1 MIFSSLFKPKWQ
13 HRNPRIRRQALEQLD
28 PRQAATREIFL
39 GALHSDTDPVIR
51 QWLVR
56 HVDDFV
62 VLQRIAQ
69 TDSDAMVREH
79 ALQRCRRVLAGQ
91 DGALDLTQRK
101 QLLLSNI
108 DAKTL
113 EYVARHGVESELR
126 LAMLLQVNRDALYGD
141 AAIDDAD
148 AELRFQSA
156 QRIVQRSTLE
166 RVAKAVK
173 GKDKRV
179 RNEVQ
184 ARLDA
189 LDEAALRPAQLYQEL
204 KQICV
209 KLTSLPVLLQSRPD
223 VVDQITEDAQR
234 FAAQWRVKLD
244 EWRKFGF
251 NDEEQLQARYAQA
264 ESALAAT
271 LTAAKAQHIQL
282 KEHAAA
288 LATLQQQ
295 QQALCEEMERV
306 LANRT
311 SESTQD
317 EATAIADRVSDLER
331 QWAALPVIHD
341 SHDSQ
346 HPHMQQSSRRFVA
359 AARAIK
365 KQLTE
370 SRSQAAQRE
379 STAAWL
385 ARASA
390 LAQSSLA
397 VEEIEDL
404 LRQAKEFTVGGQQ
417 DGAEFAKQIAE
428 VQNAL
433 RQQLDELAEQVQKA
447 STEFKDRVPEFIA
460 LVESG
465 QTKPAAA
472 AAHRLQS
479 LLRVLPDDAIERLR
493 KQKLFRSFQAAKA
506 KLDEL
511 RDWQGFAATPLRER
525 LCEEVAVLADEIEA
539 KKNDPEFSL
548 VDAAERVQ
556 EARDRWQRIGAGEP
570 EQTQV
575 LWEKFN
581 ELCNRAYAP
590 CQEYFAQQAAERA
603 TNLAA
608 RESVCDRLESF
619 CREAIKERD
628 PQQIEWSTVEK
639 TLRAAQDEWRAC
651 GPVARK
657 HHKAINERFRLA
669 QAGLRRAI
677 DEERER
683 NVTNKQSLIKRAE
696 NIVAQV
702 SDAATPLPM
711 DTAVEQVKA
720 LQQEWKTI
728 GRGRSDKE
736 MWQQFAATCDAV
748 FSHRQAQFEFQ
759 AQARRSNL
767 VQRQSVCQ
775 MLENLAQL
783 SGDELGDA
791 RVRAQQIKQEW
802 NNLGPVPKD
811 DAREI
816 ERRFRAACDAIEHAH
831 QQASKNAEQ
840 VRLGRI
846 VNFAAECT
854 ALEQCLDRV
863 NAASMS
869 AEDFIT
875 SAKRVVDALGEIRQL
890 AHPAERGIVARGEW
904 LAEASQALQG
914 TDAARRSQVL
924 AQREQARARAAAT
937 KDQLCLRA
945 EILAGIESPPEAKA
959 ARLEMQVAQLADR
972 MQGAALRNTGGSE
985 RAGGEP
991 QQILS
996 TWYELASAAAA
1007 QEEALSARFAR
1018 AKAQFR

>member
-91 DGALDLTQRK
+91 DGALDLAQRK
-101 QLLLSNI
+101 ELLQSNTE
-108 DAKTL
+108 AKTL

-126 LAMLLQVNRDALYGD
+126 LGMLLQVNRDALYGD

-148 AELRFQSA
+148 AELRFQAA

-166 RVAKAVK
+166 RVARAVK

-209 KLTSLPVLLQSRPD
+209 KLASLPVLLQSRPD

-234 FAAQWRVKLD
+234 FSAQWRVKLE

-251 NDEEQLQARYAQA
+251 NDEEQLQARYVQA

-306 LANRT
+306 LADRA

-331 QWAALPVIHD
+331 QWAALPIAHD
-341 SHDSQ
+341 LHD
-346 HPHMQQSSRRFVA
+346 QQWQQRFVA

-370 SRSQAAQRE
+370 GRAQAAERE

-385 ARASA
+385 ARARA
-390 LAQSSLA
+390 LAQSSLS

-404 LRQAKEFTVGGQQ
+404 LRQAKQLAVGGQQ
-417 DGAEFAKQIAE
+417 DGVELAKQVAE

-433 RQQLDELAEQVQKA
+433 RQQLDELAEQLQKA
-447 STEFKDRVPEFIA
+447 TEEFKDRVPEFIA

-465 QTKPAAA
+465 QTKPAGA

-506 KLDEL
+506 KLEEL

-639 TLRAAQDEWRAC
+639 TLRAAQDEWRVC

-669 QAGLRRAI
+669 QDGLRRAI

-683 NVTNKQSLIKRAE
+683 NVTKKQSLMKRAE

-711 DTAVEQVKA
+711 DAAVEQVKA

-783 SGDELGDA
+783 SGDELSDA

-816 ERRFRAACDAIEHAH
+816 ERRFRAACDAIENSH
-831 QQASKNAEQ
+831 QQAGKNAEQ
-840 VRLGRI
+840 ARLGRLLS
-846 VNFAAECT
+846 FAAQCT

-863 NAASMS
+863 NAGSMS
-869 AEDFIT
+869 AQEFAA
-875 SAKRVVDALGEIRQL
+875 SAKPFVDALNEIRTL
-890 AHPAERGIVARGEW
+890 AQSSERGIVARGEW
-904 LAEASQALQG
+904 LAEAAQALQSS
-914 TDAARRSQVL
+914 DAARQQQILS
-924 AQREQARARAAAT
+924 QREQLRASAAAT
-937 KDQLCLRA
+937 KEQLCLRA
-945 EILAGIESPPEAKA
+945 EIVAGVESPPEAKA
-959 ARLEMQVAQLADR
+959 ARLELQVAQLADR
-972 MQGAALRNTGGSE
+972 LQGTGRRTLAGTE
-985 RAGGEP
+985 RAGGEA

-996 TWYELASAAAA
+996 TWYELASAAEAHEA
-1007 QEEALSARFAR
+1007 ALSARFAR
-1018 AKAQFR
+1018 VQGQLR